1 MQSIVPVI
9 VPVFDGV
16 EKLSPSMKGF
26 LEKNVPNLLMSED
39 QNSASDTRVN
49 AAGGNAEVN
58 IGCTKWWW
66 HCNPDITKVS
76 CASHDDGLSLP
87 ICQSADGSTAIYSQ
101 LHSATTTAQDHDDRL
116 PGAEAGT
123 AGTTSSKVIDF
134 YFVPIVKRENHKK
147 HNSHQW
153 FFDSICMGLDN
164 NIDHIFL
171 TGSFRRWSF
180 TSSID

>member
-9 VPVFDGV
+9 VPIFDGFK
-16 EKLSPSMKGF
+16 KLSPSMKGF
-26 LEKNVPNLLMSED
+26 LEKNVPGLLMSED
-39 QNSASDTRVN
+39 RES
-49 AAGGNAEVN
+49 AAGSNAEVN
-58 IGCTKWWW
+58 IGCAKWWW

-76 CASHDDGLSLP
+76 CAARDDGLSPP
-87 ICQSADGSTAIYSQ
+87 I
-101 LHSATTTAQDHDDRL
+101 TTTTQQQQDNGQL
-116 PGAEAGT
+116 PGAEAGR
-123 AGTTSSKVIDF
+123 AGTTSSNVIDF
-134 YFVPIVKRENHKK
+134 YFVPIVKRNNHKK

-171 TGSFRRWSF
+171 TGSYHRWSF

>member
-1 MQSIVPVI
+1 MDKTVQSIIPVI
-9 VPVFDGV
+9 IPVFDGF

-26 LEKNVPNLLMSED
+26 LEKNVPGLLMSEAPG
-39 QNSASDTRVN
+39 S
-49 AAGGNAEVN
+49 NAEVN
-58 IGCTKWWW
+58 IGCAKWWW

-76 CASHDDGLSLP
+76 CAARDDGLSQPNTTVSSPL
-87 ICQSADGSTAIYSQ
+87 
-101 LHSATTTAQDHDDRL
+101 LSATTTTQQDNVQQDNAQHHNR
-116 PGAEAGT
+116 EET
-123 AGTTSSKVIDF
+123 AGTTSSNVIDF
-134 YFVPIVKRENHKK
+134 YFVPIVKRNNHKK

-171 TGSFRRWSF
+171 TGSYHRWSF